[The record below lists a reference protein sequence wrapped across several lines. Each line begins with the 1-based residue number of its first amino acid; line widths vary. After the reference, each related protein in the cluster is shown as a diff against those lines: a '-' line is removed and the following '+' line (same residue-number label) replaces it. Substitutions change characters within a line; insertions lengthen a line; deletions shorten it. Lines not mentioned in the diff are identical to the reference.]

1 MDPLFIAGGLAL
13 FALVFGGL
21 EFLDDILDRYYPM
34 DEEVDP
40 D

>member
-1 MDPLFIAGGLAL
+1 MDLLFIVGGLTL

-40 D
+40 